1 MKKLFSV
8 LLAAVITASLFS
20 GCSDR
25 KFESVLPPEREFPQA
40 EEYEFTQAVIGDIIV
55 ERTLHGNKHGN
66 TLYLFS
72 GNDYGFTVGEKGT
85 VTYTD
90 FDNVYT
96 ADGELVSAPQ
106 NGMGAFVVKH
116 DVISGISDGFPGIFT
131 VTVAEFYNCVT
142 VPRNAVVI
150 LDDEGSALVKKVDD
164 RGLLYDKEIKVGAR
178 DSKNYQV
185 LTGLEEGES
194 VVVR

>member
-1 MKKLFSV
+1 MKKMFSV

-55 ERTLHGNKHGN
+55 KRTLHGNKHGN

-96 ADGELVSAPQ
+96 ADGVS
-106 NGMGAFVVKH
+106 F
-116 DVISGISDGFPGIFT
+116 
-131 VTVAEFYNCVT
+131 
-142 VPRNAVVI
+142 R
-150 LDDEGSALVKKVDD
+150 
-164 RGLLYDKEIKVGAR
+164 
-178 DSKNYQV
+178 SK
-185 LTGLEEGES
+185 
-194 VVVR
+194 

>member
-8 LLAAVITASLFS
+8 LLAAVITAWLFS

-106 NGMGAFVVKH
+106 NGMGAFVVEH
-116 DVISGISDGFPGIFT
+116 DVISGISDGFPGTFT